1 MTNLQEVVEEEE
13 EQGGAERGWRV
24 AEVPLASGGRSGTR
38 SPSSS
43 PPPCARHRD
52 ELDDPVLYPRDLD
65 DFPADSSREGR
76 ILFARAFVDDA
87 SLATTWWRRALQ
99 LLICLGAM
107 LLLLSMACSSRRAYC
122 SRPSLPPRE
131 QESLTCSD
139 LGLVEQGCAQVHGV
153 RQLCAGALHSAGVL
167 LGSAV
172 GVDASAEAQ
181 PGRELTGQEVSRAE
195 LRTEILEL
203 RRQFDSDLQAAKQ
216 TMLEECTMAAA
227 HQRSED
233 AASRVV
239 LTDRM
244 QAIELE
250 QKGLKEEVQDKAQA
264 DDVAAQLATKAD
276 ATSMQK
282 LVEALADKPDTAV
295 VNALLA
301 EHAKATASDMEA
313 LSATVAA
320 KADMAAVTTLLAD
333 KADAAELA
341 GVSSSSSDTVEAH
354 SGRLAS
360 LEAEVAETKSQLAN
374 GVSRQEYSSLS
385 AVVSETKE
393 GLSKAERSIDDVR
406 ETLVASQDV
415 LRQEHG
421 AALAALEASD
431 TAQQAQADDVAA
443 LVEAQAALQLR
454 VTELQTS
461 KDTLQESVIT
471 LDEAVEKAKVPVDE
485 MGLRLSAI
493 ELKMVDATTETKLRY
508 ALSHA

>member
-1 MTNLQEVVEEEE
+1 
-13 EQGGAERGWRV
+13 
-24 AEVPLASGGRSGTR
+24 
-38 SPSSS
+38 
-43 PPPCARHRD
+43 
-52 ELDDPVLYPRDLD
+52 
-65 DFPADSSREGR
+65 
-76 ILFARAFVDDA
+76 
-87 SLATTWWRRALQ
+87 
-99 LLICLGAM
+99 
-107 LLLLSMACSSRRAYC
+107 
-122 SRPSLPPRE
+122 
-131 QESLTCSD
+131 
-139 LGLVEQGCAQVHGV
+139 
-153 RQLCAGALHSAGVL
+153 
-167 LGSAV
+167 
-172 GVDASAEAQ
+172 
-181 PGRELTGQEVSRAE
+181 
-195 LRTEILEL
+195 
-203 RRQFDSDLQAAKQ
+203 
-216 TMLEECTMAAA
+216 
-227 HQRSED
+227 
-233 AASRVV
+233 
-239 LTDRM
+239 
-244 QAIELE
+244 
-250 QKGLKEEVQDKAQA
+250 
-264 DDVAAQLATKAD
+264 
-276 ATSMQK
+276 
-282 LVEALADKPDTAV
+282 
-295 VNALLA
+295 
-301 EHAKATASDMEA
+301 MEA

-374 GVSRQEYSSLS
+374 GVSRQEYSTLS